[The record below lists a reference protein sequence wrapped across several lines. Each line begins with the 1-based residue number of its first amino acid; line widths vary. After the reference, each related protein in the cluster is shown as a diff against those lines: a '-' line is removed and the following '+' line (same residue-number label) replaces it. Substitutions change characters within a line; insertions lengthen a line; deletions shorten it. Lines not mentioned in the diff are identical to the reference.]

1 MLWCIQGIDISTK
14 FNNSSVI
21 TVSSMLKFIIKQ
33 FNVIR
38 NLNIKF
44 LFYDLYCIIMLVK
57 VMDNPIEFKSAKEL
71 YDRVLP
77 ALYSKVKEVRNLGFK
92 YITEKDI
99 WNYLVNNT
107 WKTKKNLQLHDLIS
121 DILYADN
128 YKLND
133 YVMDKMK
140 KLKIRN
146 DNVDEEM
153 L

>member
-1 MLWCIQGIDISTK
+1 
-14 FNNSSVI
+14 
-21 TVSSMLKFIIKQ
+21 
-33 FNVIR
+33 
-38 NLNIKF
+38 
-44 LFYDLYCIIMLVK
+44 
-57 VMDNPIEFKSAKEL
+57 MDSPIEFKSAKEL

-77 ALYSKVKEVRNLGFK
+77 ALYSKVKELRNLGFK
-92 YITEKDI
+92 YVTEKDI
-99 WNYLVNNT
+99 WNYLVNST
-107 WKTKKNLQLHDLIS
+107 WKTKRNLQLHDLIS

-140 KLKIRN
+140 KLKTRN

>member
-1 MLWCIQGIDISTK
+1 
-14 FNNSSVI
+14 
-21 TVSSMLKFIIKQ
+21 
-33 FNVIR
+33 
-38 NLNIKF
+38 
-44 LFYDLYCIIMLVK
+44 
-57 VMDNPIEFKSAKEL
+57 MDNPIEFKSAKEL

-77 ALYSKVKEVRNLGFK
+77 ALYSKVKEMRNLGFV

-99 WNYLVNNT
+99 WNYLVNST
-107 WKTKKNLQLHDLIS
+107 WKTKRNLQLHDLIS

-133 YVMDKMK
+133 YVMDKMR
-140 KLKIRN
+140 KLKKRN

>member
-1 MLWCIQGIDISTK
+1 
-14 FNNSSVI
+14 
-21 TVSSMLKFIIKQ
+21 
-33 FNVIR
+33 
-38 NLNIKF
+38 
-44 LFYDLYCIIMLVK
+44 
-57 VMDNPIEFKSAKEL
+57 MDNPIEFKSAKEL
-71 YDRVLP
+71 YDR
-77 ALYSKVKEVRNLGFK
+77 VKEVRNLGFK

-107 WKTKKNLQLHDLIS
+107 WKTKRNLQLHDLIS

-140 KLKIRN
+140 KLKTRN

>member
-1 MLWCIQGIDISTK
+1 
-14 FNNSSVI
+14 
-21 TVSSMLKFIIKQ
+21 
-33 FNVIR
+33 
-38 NLNIKF
+38 
-44 LFYDLYCIIMLVK
+44 
-57 VMDNPIEFKSAKEL
+57 MDNPIEFKSAKEL

-107 WKTKKNLQLHDLIS
+107 WKTKRNLQLQDLIS
-121 DILYADN
+121 DILYSDK

-140 KLKIRN
+140 KLKTRN

>member
-1 MLWCIQGIDISTK
+1 
-14 FNNSSVI
+14 
-21 TVSSMLKFIIKQ
+21 
-33 FNVIR
+33 
-38 NLNIKF
+38 
-44 LFYDLYCIIMLVK
+44 
-57 VMDNPIEFKSAKEL
+57 MDNPIEFKSAKEL

-99 WNYLVNNT
+99 WNYLVNST
-107 WKTKKNLQLHDLIS
+107 WKTKRNLQLHDLIS

-128 YKLND
+128 IKIND

-140 KLKIRN
+140 RLKTRN

>member
-1 MLWCIQGIDISTK
+1 MIFSINLIIIVDT
-14 FNNSSVI
+14 
-21 TVSSMLKFIIKQ
+21 TVSGVLKFVVKYI
-33 FNVIR
+33 NVIR

-107 WKTKKNLQLHDLIS
+107 WKTKRNLQLHDLIS

-140 KLKIRN
+140 KLKVRN

>member
-1 MLWCIQGIDISTK
+1 
-14 FNNSSVI
+14 
-21 TVSSMLKFIIKQ
+21 
-33 FNVIR
+33 
-38 NLNIKF
+38 
-44 LFYDLYCIIMLVK
+44 
-57 VMDNPIEFKSAKEL
+57 MDNPIEFKSAKEL

-107 WKTKKNLQLHDLIS
+107 WKTKRNLQLHDLIS

-133 YVMDKMK
+133 YVMDKIK
-140 KLKIRN
+140 KLKTRN

>member
-1 MLWCIQGIDISTK
+1 
-14 FNNSSVI
+14 
-21 TVSSMLKFIIKQ
+21 
-33 FNVIR
+33 
-38 NLNIKF
+38 
-44 LFYDLYCIIMLVK
+44 
-57 VMDNPIEFKSAKEL
+57 MDNPIEFKSAKEL

-99 WNYLVNNT
+99 WNYLVNST
-107 WKTKKNLQLHDLIS
+107 WKTKRNLQLHDLIS

-133 YVMDKMK
+133 YVMDKMR
-140 KLKIRN
+140 KLKTKN

>member
-1 MLWCIQGIDISTK
+1 
-14 FNNSSVI
+14 
-21 TVSSMLKFIIKQ
+21 
-33 FNVIR
+33 
-38 NLNIKF
+38 
-44 LFYDLYCIIMLVK
+44 
-57 VMDNPIEFKSAKEL
+57 MDNPIEFKSAKEL

-107 WKTKKNLQLHDLIS
+107 WKTKRNLQLHDLIS

-140 KLKIRN
+140 KLKTRN
-146 DNVDEEM
+146 DNVDEER

>member
-1 MLWCIQGIDISTK
+1 
-14 FNNSSVI
+14 
-21 TVSSMLKFIIKQ
+21 
-33 FNVIR
+33 
-38 NLNIKF
+38 
-44 LFYDLYCIIMLVK
+44 
-57 VMDNPIEFKSAKEL
+57 MDNPIEFKSAKEL

-77 ALYSKVKEVRNLGFK
+77 ALYSKVKELRNLGFK
-92 YITEKDI
+92 YVTEKDI
-99 WNYLVNNT
+99 WNYLVNST
-107 WKTKKNLQLHDLIS
+107 WKTKRNLQLHDLIS

-140 KLKIRN
+140 RLKTRN

>member
-1 MLWCIQGIDISTK
+1 M
-14 FNNSSVI
+14 V
-21 TVSSMLKFIIKQ
+21 
-33 FNVIR
+33 
-38 NLNIKF
+38 
-44 LFYDLYCIIMLVK
+44 VK

-77 ALYSKVKEVRNLGFK
+77 ALYSKVKELRNLGFK

-99 WNYLVNNT
+99 WNYLVNST
-107 WKTKKNLQLHDLIS
+107 WKTKRNLQLHDLIS

-128 YKLND
+128 IKIND

-140 KLKIRN
+140 KLKTRN

>member
-1 MLWCIQGIDISTK
+1 MIFSINLIIIVDTTISG
-14 FNNSSVI
+14 V
-21 TVSSMLKFIIKQ
+21 LKFVVKYI
-33 FNVIR
+33 NVIR

-107 WKTKKNLQLHDLIS
+107 WKTKRNLQLHDLIS

>member
-1 MLWCIQGIDISTK
+1 M
-14 FNNSSVI
+14 N
-21 TVSSMLKFIIKQ
+21 
-33 FNVIR
+33 
-38 NLNIKF
+38 
-44 LFYDLYCIIMLVK
+44 
-57 VMDNPIEFKSAKEL
+57 NPIEFKSAKEL

-77 ALYSKVKEVRNLGFK
+77 ALYSKVKELRNLGFK
-92 YITEKDI
+92 YITEKDV
-99 WNYLVNNT
+99 WNYLVNST
-107 WKTKKNLQLHDLIS
+107 WKTKRDLQLHDLIS

-140 KLKIRN
+140 KLKTRD

>member
-1 MLWCIQGIDISTK
+1 MVVK
-14 FNNSSVI
+14 F
-21 TVSSMLKFIIKQ
+21 
-33 FNVIR
+33 
-38 NLNIKF
+38 
-44 LFYDLYCIIMLVK
+44 
-57 VMDNPIEFKSAKEL
+57 MDNPIEFKSAKEL

-107 WKTKKNLQLHDLIS
+107 WKTKRNLQLHDLIS

-140 KLKIRN
+140 KLKTRN